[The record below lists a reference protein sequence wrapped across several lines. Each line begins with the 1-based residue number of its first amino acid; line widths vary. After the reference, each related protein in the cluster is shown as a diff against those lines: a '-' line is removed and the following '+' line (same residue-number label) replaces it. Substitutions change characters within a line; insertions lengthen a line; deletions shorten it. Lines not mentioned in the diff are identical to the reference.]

1 MTKTSFPCK
10 RFLLTYFMNVTQMK
24 DRQIRY
30 KMYKNSDDQSPFKAQ
45 VALSLKCYYTYIDD
59 ITSNA

>member
-1 MTKTSFPCK
+1 MTNFSFSCK

-24 DRQIRY
+24 DRQIRD

-45 VALSLKCYYTYIDD
+45 VALSLKCYYNYVED
-59 ITSNA
+59 ITLNA